1 VSRRGEY
8 GADTMDAR
16 RAPRHAA
23 PMRAIAVTFACLC
36 SFVLLP
42 AQQVQ
47 LPGATGKLVPPAGWT
62 VLQAS
67 ELAAPSR
74 ANDPTAEPARTMLLA
89 MVGELQTH
97 QRTGEHVLLHQ
108 LGAGDALRSINA
120 WSVPGSATTA
130 ALLQADAVTKVRE
143 AMLTSLAAAGA
154 KVEFVGHDDPKLF
167 GNGSL
172 RLRFA
177 LQQGEL
183 RWLLQHHLVPA
194 GERLQYFETLAL
206 PGDAGADDAFAAV
219 LRTFDGA
226 VDGTPPS
233 TLTNMVLGGVCG
245 GLAGI
250 ATALWRRRRL
260 QRAAQR

>member
-1 VSRRGEY
+1 
-8 GADTMDAR
+8 
-16 RAPRHAA
+16 
-23 PMRAIAVTFACLC
+23 MRAIAVTFACLC
-36 SFVLLP
+36 SIVLLP

-47 LPGATGKLVPPAGWT
+47 LPGATGKLVPAAGWT
-62 VLQAS
+62 VLQAN

-74 ANDPTAEPARTMLLA
+74 ASDPAAEPARTMLLA
-89 MVGELQTH
+89 MVGELQ
-97 QRTGEHVLLHQ
+97 QQKRTAEHVLLHQ
-108 LGAGDALRSINA
+108 LGAGDALRCINA
-120 WSVPGSATTA
+120 WSVPGSATA
-130 ALLQADAVTKVRE
+130 KALLQADAVAQVRE

-154 KVEFVGHDDPKLF
+154 KVAFAGHDDPKLF

-172 RLRFA
+172 RLRFS
-177 LQQGEL
+177 LQQGE
-183 RWLLQHHLVPA
+183 RHWLLQHHVVPA
-194 GERLQYFETLAL
+194 GDRVQYFETVAL
-206 PGDAGADDAFAAV
+206 PGDAGAADAFAAV

-250 ATALWRRRRL
+250 ATAMWRRRRL